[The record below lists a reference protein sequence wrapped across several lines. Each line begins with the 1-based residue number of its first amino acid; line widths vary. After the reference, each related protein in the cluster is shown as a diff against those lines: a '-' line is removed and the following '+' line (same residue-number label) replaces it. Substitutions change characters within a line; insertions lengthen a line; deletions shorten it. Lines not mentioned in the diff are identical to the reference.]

1 MTTVATAAVAAP
13 AAAPAVVVPDGI
25 VPLAD
30 GIADDG
36 EGLQEAEDEEVPLAV
51 MEDEEDTTGLEEVGD
66 EDVPLAA
73 PAQVQEGSK
82 FAKYATW
89 SIIPILAAVAGKT
102 AYDKKYRKG
111 IFAGKRSSDDE
122 DGNR

>member
-1 MTTVATAAVAAP
+1 M
-13 AAAPAVVVPDGI
+13 
-25 VPLAD
+25 AD

-36 EGLQEAEDEEVPLAV
+36 DGLQAAEDEEVPLAV
-51 MEDEEDTTGLEEVGD
+51 MEDEENTAELETVED

-73 PAQVQEGSK
+73 PAQIQEGSK

-89 SIIPILAAVAGKT
+89 SIIPILAAIAGKT

-111 IFAGKRSSDDE
+111 LFAGKRSSDDE

>member
-1 MTTVATAAVAAP
+1 MAAP
-13 AAAPAVVVPDGI
+13 
-25 VPLAD
+25 
-30 GIADDG
+30 
-36 EGLQEAEDEEVPLAV
+36 DEEVPQA
-51 MEDEEDTTGLEEVGD
+51 EGPEEIVDLDD

-73 PAQVQEGSK
+73 PAQIQEGSK

-89 SIIPILAAVAGKT
+89 SIIPILAAIAGKT

-111 IFAGKRSSDDE
+111 LFAGKRSSDDE

>member
-1 MTTVATAAVAAP
+1 M
-13 AAAPAVVVPDGI
+13 VPDGI

-30 GIADDG
+30 GIADGGD
-36 EGLQEAEDEEVPLAV
+36 GLQTVEDEEVPLAV
-51 MEDEEDTTGLEEVGD
+51 MEDEEDTTGLETVED

-73 PAQVQEGSK
+73 PVQEGPK

-89 SIIPILAAVAGKT
+89 SIIPILAAIAGKT

-111 IFAGKRSSDDE
+111 LFAGKRSSDDE
-122 DGNR
+122 DGNK